1 MLTSR
6 ACFTSPSG
14 RGRSALAL
22 RVRGLPRLP
31 PLVRAPLPSPAAL
44 RRPPGQAHGQAS
56 LPTGEV
62 KSRGDAGR
70 DETCRRPPVTLD
82 PAHPFLAPF
91 ARRALDLLSPMDVP
105 GVPFVRRG
113 RDGDGG
119 YVQLDDLGTVHAA
132 YSIGIG
138 SDVSWDVAMADLG
151 VEIWQYDHT
160 IARPPQSHPKFHFQ
174 SIGLAATPSGDG
186 TFRTLD
192 FVGCRERSCPAER
205 SDPQDRHRRR
215 RMGRARGHA
224 DKTAGAVFADRG
236 RVPQAVPIERGGVG
250 VAHSGS
256 VDAPAPNPSISPC
269 PRQQL
274 GRHGVDR
281 RHNVAERDR
290 GDLCATVRSCVC
302 AVPPQLSNRV
312 GFSQ

>member
-1 MLTSR
+1 M
-6 ACFTSPSG
+6 
-14 RGRSALAL
+14 
-22 RVRGLPRLP
+22 
-31 PLVRAPLPSPAAL
+31 
-44 RRPPGQAHGQAS
+44 
-56 LPTGEV
+56 
-62 KSRGDAGR
+62 
-70 DETCRRPPVTLD
+70 TLD

-192 FVGCRERSCPAER
+192 SLVAENGHAQRNDLILKIDIEGGEWDVLGDMPTRLLEQFSQIVVEFHKLCRLNEAEWVWRILAVLTHLHRTHQSVHVHANNWAGMVSIGGITLPNVIEVTYARR
-205 SDPQDRHRRR
+205 SDHAFVPCHRSFPTGLDFPNNARWPDLDLGA
-215 RMGRARGHA
+215 MG
-224 DKTAGAVFADRG
+224 
-236 RVPQAVPIERGGVG
+236 
-250 VAHSGS
+250 
-256 VDAPAPNPSISPC
+256 
-269 PRQQL
+269 
-274 GRHGVDR
+274 
-281 RHNVAERDR
+281 
-290 GDLCATVRSCVC
+290 
-302 AVPPQLSNRV
+302 PPEQPDE
-312 GFSQ
+312 G